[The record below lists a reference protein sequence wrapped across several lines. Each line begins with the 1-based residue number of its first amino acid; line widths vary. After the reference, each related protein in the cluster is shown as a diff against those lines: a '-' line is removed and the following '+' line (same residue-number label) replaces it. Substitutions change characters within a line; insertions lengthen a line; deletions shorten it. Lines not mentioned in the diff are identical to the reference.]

1 MKETYFIISYVM
13 FGLMLFILIR
23 SLTLA
28 LYSDKNF
35 KERGV
40 QLFKVLIAVLKGI
53 LQAIFLRRVY
63 YKPHSENS
71 LKFDFYFKK
80 QMTWIGGGNQKLGT
94 FIYLFLIVVMI
105 ISFILGIFS

>member
-40 QLFKVLIAVLKGI
+40 QLFKVIIAVLKGI

-63 YKPHSENS
+63 YNPNSENS
-71 LKFDFYFKK
+71 LKFDYFFKK
-80 QMTWIGGGNQKLGT
+80 QLTWIGGGNQKLGT
-94 FIYLFLIVVMI
+94 FIYFLFIVIMI
-105 ISFILGIFS
+105 VSFILGIFS